1 MSDDQERRIAELER
15 HIERLFE
22 LHHTAA
28 ERLASLD
35 TFSIR
40 LEKEME
46 KSAQS
51 MVLAVNEIKMD
62 ITRKQEESQKRAT
75 TTLTIIFFTVST
87 IISPLVAHVF
97 QALTK

>member
-1 MSDDQERRIAELER
+1 MSDDQARRIAELER

-22 LHHTAA
+22 LHHTVA

-35 TFSIR
+35 TFSMR

-46 KSAQS
+46 KSASQ
-51 MVLAVNEIKMD
+51 MVLAVNEIKKD